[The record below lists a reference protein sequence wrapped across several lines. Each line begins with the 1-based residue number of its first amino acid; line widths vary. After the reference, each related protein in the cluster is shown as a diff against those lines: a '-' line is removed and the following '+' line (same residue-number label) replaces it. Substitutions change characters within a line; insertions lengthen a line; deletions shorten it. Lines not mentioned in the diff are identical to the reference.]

1 MLFLKHRYKMRNIVL
16 RKLSSLAVLVAVS
29 LGFAS
34 CGLLDDESMPYK
46 ELEIPNIVPGM
57 IDAESPEGQE
67 YLANYDDVCTIINS
81 MDDARRY
88 FSEEELA
95 SCPEIS
101 KVDYKRNSVVIY
113 TVYVGGSTYGY
124 IIDEWKHDKDEDVY
138 MLKLRFNIYS
148 GVPGY
153 RYLLQAAFRT
163 DKIDDDAKIAVE
175 WGLS

>member
-1 MLFLKHRYKMRNIVL
+1 MRNIVL
-16 RKLSSLAVLVAVS
+16 RKLSSLTAMLVIFS
-29 LGFAS
+29 GFTS
-34 CGLLDDESMPYK
+34 CGLLDDEAMPYK

-67 YLANYDDVCTIINS
+67 YLANYDEVCTIINS

-88 FSEEELA
+88 FTEEELA

-101 KVDYKRNSVVIY
+101 KVNYERNSIVIY
-113 TVYVGGSTYGY
+113 TIYVGGSTYGY
-124 IIDEWKHDKDEDVY
+124 IIDEWKHDKDEGTY
-138 MLKLRFNIYS
+138 RLKLRFNIYS
-148 GVPGY
+148 GIPGY

-163 DKIDDDAKIAVE
+163 DKIDDDAKIVVG